1 MKPLGKWK
9 KNYRDESFHVSRR
22 TVMEFLLLFYYLCIC
37 QKKKINGK
45 SNTAEPPDGCFLTGI
60 CLCARG
66 CACKHVCLCT
76 GLTLSCRYPRPMR
89 FWVGDSL
96 HRIELY
102 LRNLEAVFVVSV
114 CVRDTETKDN
124 VLMIEN
130 MPTEIPAL

>member
-1 MKPLGKWK
+1 
-9 KNYRDESFHVSRR
+9 
-22 TVMEFLLLFYYLCIC
+22 
-37 QKKKINGK
+37 
-45 SNTAEPPDGCFLTGI
+45 
-60 CLCARG
+60 
-66 CACKHVCLCT
+66 
-76 GLTLSCRYPRPMR
+76 MR